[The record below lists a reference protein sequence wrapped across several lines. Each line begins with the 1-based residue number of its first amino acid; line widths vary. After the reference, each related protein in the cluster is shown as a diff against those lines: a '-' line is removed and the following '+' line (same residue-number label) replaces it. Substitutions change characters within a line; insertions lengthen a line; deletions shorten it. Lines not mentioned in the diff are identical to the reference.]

1 MEDNKEQEVR
11 EKSFDEKNIVER
23 HMLANG
29 QFNFGTA
36 FLEADARIH
45 DLTNRVNAC
54 EEALTFFSEWYN
66 KTQRANILLP
76 DNLDESGN
84 TKLILPNG

>member
-1 MEDNKEQEVR
+1 MEEEVSKTLE
-11 EKSFDEKNIVER
+11 EKDIVER
-23 HMLANG
+23 HTTSEG
-29 QFNFGTA
+29 FKFGTA
-36 FLEADARIH
+36 LRELEARNK
-45 DLTNRVNAC
+45 DLVTRVSAC